1 MKYSELIEKIER
13 GASFSIDFRKRELRV
28 DKKLVNLN
36 SIEWGARLKLY
47 PNENLNDLI
56 PLYTAYKHSI
66 PSEKSESKSRCYF
79 KALPIKE
86 LSDDDFMYGMP
97 REIAKFHLEI
107 ALLRMIFFNHIKW
120 EDETMGTWFWQSP
133 DDKDFI
139 ILKDWVVG

>member
-13 GASFSIDFRKRELRV
+13 GASFSIDFRKRELQV
-28 DKKLVNLN
+28 DKKLVDLN
-36 SIEWGARLKLY
+36 SIEWESRLKLY

-66 PSEKSESKSRCYF
+66 PSEKSESKSRRYF

-97 REIAKFHLEI
+97 REIARFHLEM

>member
-13 GASFSIDFRKRELRV
+13 GVSFSIDFRKRELRV
-28 DKKLVNLN
+28 DKKLVDLN
-36 SIEWGARLKLY
+36 SIEWESRLKLY

-66 PSEKSESKSRCYF
+66 PSEKSESKSRRYF

-97 REIAKFHLEI
+97 REIARFHLEM

-139 ILKDWVVG
+139 ILKEWVSE